1 VVPKW
6 SRCTFQIAALSLALC
21 GCAGSTLELS
31 PEAAAVQVA
40 ESKDAVKDCTDLGQV
55 QGSARS
61 LFGDVE
67 AQKLISAK
75 NRAAEKGGNRV
86 VRGGEALADAKIV
99 SGIGADTYA
108 VYRCPK

>member
-1 VVPKW
+1 MHSNWARWAIQV
-6 SRCTFQIAALSLALC
+6 AALSLALC
-21 GCAGSTLELS
+21 GCAASTLELT
-31 PEAAAVQVA
+31 PEGSAVQVA

-55 QGSARS
+55 EGSARS

-67 AQKLISAK
+67 VQKVISAK

-86 VRGGEALADAKIV
+86 VRGGAALADAPII
-99 SGIGADTYA
+99 SGIGADVFE